1 MRNKVLDWISKSGFP
16 LEMESAK
23 AFRKAGF
30 EVRQSA
36 THLDFEERKGR
47 EIDVLASDP
56 DWIGVVEINYVL
68 ECKSSDKPWVVLM
81 ADNTLDYYNRALA
94 FSVLSS
100 DAKEAVFADWRA
112 DGVFKEL
119 LEKPSRCGYGLRQAL
134 GGQNDKAFSAAI
146 SVLKACV
153 GLTNDRRDSNIPR
166 YAFAFPVIAV
176 DTPIFECSLLDN
188 GELDLVEVQDSEFLF
203 SAHLPHYTSSC
214 IKVLKRDCL
223 DEYALKSKKIAD
235 TIRGALSERESKAFE
250 SRHPPNN

>member
-1 MRNKVLDWISKSGFP
+1 MRNKVLEWINKSGFP

-23 AFRKAGF
+23 AFRNAGF
-30 EVRQSA
+30 DVRQSA
-36 THLDFEERKGR
+36 THLDLEERKGR

-81 ADNTLDYYNRALA
+81 ADNTLENYNRALA

-100 DAKEAVFADWRA
+100 DAKEAVFANWKA

-146 SVLKACV
+146 SVLKACS
-153 GLTNDRRDSNIPR
+153 GLTTTRHDSNTPR
-166 YAFAFPVIAV
+166 YSFAFPIIVV
-176 DTPIFECSLLDN
+176 DTPIFECSLSDN
-188 GELDLVEVQDSEFLF
+188 GELDLVEVQESEFLF
-203 SAHLPHYTSSC
+203 SAYLPHYTSCC

-223 DEYALKSKKIAD
+223 DELAHKSKKIAE
-235 TIRGALSERESKAFE
+235 TIREAFKDHESKAFE
-250 SRHPPNN
+250 MHEST